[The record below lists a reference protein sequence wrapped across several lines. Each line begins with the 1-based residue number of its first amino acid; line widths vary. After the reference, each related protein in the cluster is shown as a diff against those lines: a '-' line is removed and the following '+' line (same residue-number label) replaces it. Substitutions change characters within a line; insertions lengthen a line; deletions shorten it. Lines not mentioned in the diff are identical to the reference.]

1 MSAPLTFTQATRT
14 VAARELTERLRDK
27 SYWVSTAITL
37 VILGA
42 VLFLPTLFDDDK
54 TYTVAYGPDAT
65 PGLSAAAKATANQ
78 LELTIEE
85 SDLSGEAAAQALE
98 AGDLDAYVTG
108 NRILV
113 HTELDNQLGAALQT
127 AHQQVMAAERLRA
140 EGLDPAAV
148 EEARNVPPLAVDA
161 QEPVDP
167 AADRRGQIAFI
178 GSIVLYG
185 QIIGYCMWV
194 AFGIVEEKSSRVVE
208 LILSAIPTRAL
219 LAGKILG
226 IGLLGLLQLVLIA
239 VFGLAVG
246 NVSGMLEVTSDL
258 LAPVG
263 YVLVWFVLGYAFYSA
278 VFAATAARVS
288 RQEELQNIVGPLTML
303 LMVSFFASFY
313 VNFNPDSLVSRLLA
327 VVPPFSALCAPVRMA
342 RGLVPWWETGLAVGL
357 MALAIAALI
366 VLGARIYDGAILRMG
381 AKVSI
386 KEAWLGGQRA
396 TQEVSG

>member
-14 VAARELTERLRDK
+14 VAARELAERLRDK
-27 SYWVSTAITL
+27 SFWVSTVITL
-37 VILGA
+37 AILGA
-42 VLFLPTLFDDDK
+42 VLLLPTLFEDDK
-54 TYTVAYGPDAT
+54 TYRVAYGPDAT
-65 PGLSAAAKATANQ
+65 PGIAAAAQAAASQ
-78 LELTIEE
+78 LDLTIEKA
-85 SDLSGEAAAQALE
+85 SLSGDAAVRALE

-108 NRILV
+108 DRILV
-113 HTELDNQLGAALQT
+113 HEELDNQLGAALQT
-127 AHQQVMAAERLRA
+127 AHQQVAAAERLRA

-148 EEARNVPPLAVDA
+148 ERARNVPALLVEA

-167 AADRRGQIAFI
+167 AAGRRGQVAFV

-226 IGLLGLLQLVLIA
+226 IGVLGLLQLVLIA

-246 NVSGMLEVTSDL
+246 TISGMFEVTSDL
-258 LAPVG
+258 LTPVG

-278 VFAATAARVS
+278 VFAAAAARVS
-288 RQEELQNIVGPLTML
+288 RQEELQNVVGPLTML
-303 LMVSFFASFY
+303 LMVSFFATFY
-313 VNFNPDSLVSRLLA
+313 VSFNPDGLVSRLLA
-327 VVPPFSALCAPVRMA
+327 AVPPFSALCAPVRMA
-342 RGLVPWWETGLAVGL
+342 QGLVPWWETGLAVGL
-357 MALAIAALI
+357 MAAAIAALV

-381 AKVSI
+381 AKVSL
-386 KEAWLGGQRA
+386 KEAWLGGRRVA
-396 TQEVSG
+396 REVSG

>member
-366 VLGARIYDGAILRMG
+366 VLGARVYDGAILRMG